1 MEMIRTMPSNEIGA
15 IAAIWLDTNLKAHD
29 FIPPLYWKDHY
40 EMVKGMLAEAELK
53 RIRKEY
59 QGLCVL

>member
-1 MEMIRTMPSNEIGA
+1 MIRTMPSNEIGT

-40 EMVKGMLAEAELK
+40 EMVKGMLAETELK

-59 QGLCVL
+59 KSCCVL